1 VCYINVDVLDENPFS
16 AWTIWFTGLSGSGK
30 TTLARAL
37 ARHLDLLST
46 PHELLDGD
54 ELRKELCRDLGFSR
68 EDRCENVRRIGY
80 VAGLLN
86 RHNIVSIVAAIA
98 PYRDS
103 RDEIRAKIP
112 NFFEVHIDCA
122 VHTLAQRDVKGLYRR
137 ALAGEIKNFTGISD
151 PYESPLNPDLYLNS
165 GVQSEASCFRMLL
178 SELQNR
184 GFLPRDSEEQ
194 AGETALAES
203 AIRNG

>member
-1 VCYINVDVLDENPFS
+1 MDLLDIDRS
-16 AWTIWFTGLSGSGK
+16 RAWTIWFTGLSGSGK

-54 ELRKELCRDLGFSR
+54 ELRKDLCRDLGFSK
-68 EDRCENVRRIGY
+68 EDRCENVRRIGH

-103 RDEIRAKIP
+103 RDEVRARIA
-112 NFFEVHIDCA
+112 NFVEVHVDCA
-122 VHTLAQRDVKGLYRR
+122 VHTLAQRDAKGLYKR

-151 PYESPLNPDLYLNS
+151 PYESPLNPEVYLNS
-165 GVQSEASCFRMLL
+165 GVQSEVSCFRMIL
-178 SELQNR
+178 SELRNR
-184 GFLPRDSEEQ
+184 GFLPREVEDPLS
-194 AGETALAES
+194 GETVS
-203 AIRNG
+203 AGSA